1 MGSPMSAFLPA
12 FDPDPETRTAGR
24 EAKRGEYVFNHQY
37 VSPLALVTDV
47 PGRDRFPIDFTTLVL
62 GKIMTNVANEADA
75 DSALRRK
82 LRAMDTPVTNVMLAG
97 STAVRAVGKA
107 VGALI
112 GVAAESGRLQTI
124 DDYNALFHVIG
135 LPPIAQD
142 FHLDS
147 TFAELRLAGPN
158 PVLIH
163 RIDEPDARFPVTDT
177 HFRVALPNDTLA
189 AAGAEGRLFLVDYQK
204 LDGVE
209 LGVAPGGQPKYLY
222 APLALFA
229 VSKETR
235 RLVPVAVQCRQVPG
249 PDNPIFTPD
258 DGYNWRIAKTI
269 VEIADGNYHEAITHL
284 GRTHLTVEPFAVAAH
299 RQFAP
304 NHPLNV
310 LLQPHFAG
318 TLAVNH
324 LARLKLI
331 SPGGV
336 IDKLMSGTIS
346 ATLGLAAWGVQGH
359 AFMDLL
365 PPASFRK
372 RGVDDTSILPS
383 YSYRDDALLHWGAI
397 REWVAAYLRCF
408 YRSDEE
414 VAADAEAAAWIT
426 EVSSATGGRLNGV
439 TPSRTLAELVDVAA
453 LVIFTASAQ
462 HAAVNFPQFDIMSY
476 APAMPLAGY
485 APAPT
490 TKTGA
495 TEADYMAHLP
505 PRDQAALQ
513 MNTGYMLGAVH
524 YSRLGDYAPGHFGE
538 PRIEAMAAR
547 FAAKL
552 DDIERTIA
560 ERNEHRRPYPFML
573 PSGVPQSINI

>member
-1 MGSPMSAFLPA
+1 MSAFLPA
-12 FDPDPETRTAGR
+12 FDPDPETRGLAR
-24 EAKRGEYVFNHQY
+24 QSRQGEYRFNHGY
-37 VSPLALVTDV
+37 VSPLALIEDV

-62 GKIMTNVANEADA
+62 GKVMTNVANQADA

-82 LRAMDTPVTNVMLAG
+82 LRAMDNPIANAALAG
-97 STAVRAVGKA
+97 STAVRAVGDL
-107 VGALI
+107 VGTVI
-112 GVAAESGRLQTI
+112 GVAADASRLQTL

-135 LPPIAQD
+135 LPPIARD
-142 FHLDS
+142 FELDS

-158 PVLIH
+158 PVLIY
-163 RIDEPDARFPVTDT
+163 RIDKPDDRFPVTDA
-177 HFRVALPNDTLA
+177 HFQVALPNDALA
-189 AAGAEGRLFLVDYQK
+189 AAGAEGRLFLVDYQR

-209 LGVAPGGQPKYLY
+209 TGVSPSGLPKYLY
-222 APLALFA
+222 APMALFA
-229 VSKETR
+229 VNKATR
-235 RLVPVAVQCRQVPG
+235 KLAPIAIQCKQRPG

-284 GRTHLTVEPFAVAAH
+284 GRTHLTLEPFVIAAH
-299 RQFAP
+299 RQLGV

-310 LLQPHFAG
+310 LLQPHFDG

-331 SPGGV
+331 SPDGV
-336 IDKLMSGTIS
+336 VDRLLGGTIN
-346 ATLGLAAWGVQGH
+346 ATLGLIAWGVQNH
-359 AFMDLL
+359 AFKELL
-365 PPASFRK
+365 PSESFLR
-372 RGVDDTSILPS
+372 RGVMDVATLPS
-383 YSYRDDALLHWGAI
+383 YSYRDDAMLHWGAI
-397 REWVAAYLRCF
+397 RDWVAKYVRCF
-408 YRSDEE
+408 YRSDAE
-414 VAADAEAAAWIT
+414 VAADMELAAWLT
-426 EVSSATGGRLNGV
+426 EVSAKTGGRLNGIEP
-439 TPSRTLAELVDVAA
+439 TRTLAELIDVASI
-453 LVIFTASAQ
+453 VIFTASAQ

-490 TKTGA
+490 TKRGA

-513 MNTGYMLGAVH
+513 MNTGYMLGDVH
-524 YSRLGDYAPGHFGE
+524 YTRLGHYRPGHFGE
-538 PRIEAMAAR
+538 PRIEELAMR

-552 DDIERTIA
+552 DEIERTIA
-560 ERNEHRRPYPFML
+560 ERNQHRRPYPFML